1 MQQSDSRSTFVIL
14 VAETRWFLGRCSLF
28 ETNRRSTRNLW
39 LSYALLLT
47 INKEKNILKGSTPV
61 TSSRESLGLKTV
73 PFLFLRLSSFGWV
86 VVFGSFFKL
95 IATLLRLLS
104 REGNFAELNLHLSVL
119 RTCRSFLSYPFSF
132 FLHNN
137 KKGRELPRG
146 ASLCQRD
153 ENVSNRTNQFFL
165 DHSRYLEHRNW
176 HCDDWT
182 NSHEGNFQIKNFSKY
197 GSAIYFAILMGEYIV
212 DQLVIIRIS

>member
-14 VAETRWFLGRCSLF
+14 VAETWWFLGRCSLF

-47 INKEKNILKGSTPV
+47 INKEKNILKGSMPV

-132 FLHNN
+132 FFFYIITR
-137 KKGRELPRG
+137 RERNSRG
-146 ASLCQRD
+146 ARPCANATKTSQI
-153 ENVSNRTNQFFL
+153 ERTNFSSITL
-165 DHSRYLEHRNW
+165 DAWNIEIDTVMTERIVTRVIFRSRSLV
-176 HCDDWT
+176 
-182 NSHEGNFQIKNFSKY
+182 SMI
-197 GSAIYFAILMGEYIV
+197 
-212 DQLVIIRIS
+212 QLFTSLF

>member
-1 MQQSDSRSTFVIL
+1 M
-14 VAETRWFLGRCSLF
+14 
-28 ETNRRSTRNLW
+28 
-39 LSYALLLT
+39 
-47 INKEKNILKGSTPV
+47 

-119 RTCRSFLSYPFSF
+119 RTCRSFLSYPFFF

-137 KKGRELPRG
+137 KKGKELPRG

-165 DHSRYLEHRNW
+165 DHSRYLAYRNW

-182 NSHEGNFQIKNFSKY
+182 NSHEVNFQIKNFSKY
-197 GSAIYFAILMGEYIV
+197 GSAIYFVILMGEYIV
-212 DQLVIIRIS
+212 DQLVIIKIS